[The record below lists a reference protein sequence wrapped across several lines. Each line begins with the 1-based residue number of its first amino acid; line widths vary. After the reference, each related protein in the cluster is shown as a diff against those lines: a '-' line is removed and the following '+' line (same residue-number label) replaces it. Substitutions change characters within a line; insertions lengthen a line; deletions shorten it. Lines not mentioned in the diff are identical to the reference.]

1 MSLLDTFNI
10 EFIKRHDFEDSDIDV
25 FINRWKN
32 KTIFKSIP
40 LAWIVPL
47 DTMMFELNKRNYVVK
62 SVSQEYGQLI
72 VMVPIDHNALKAFEI
87 IGVAKEKIKD
97 IDKDLYL
104 LFDID
109 IGKEYANKK
118 YNDARERMNSDC
130 YKDTN

>member
-1 MSLLDTFNI
+1 MSLLDTFNE
-10 EFIKRHDFEDSDIDV
+10 EFVKRHDFEDSDIDV

-32 KTIFKSIP
+32 KAIFKNIP

-62 SVSQEYGQLI
+62 SINQEYGQLI
-72 VMVPIDHNALKAFEI
+72 VTVPADHNALKAFKI
-87 IGVAKEKIKD
+87 IDVARDKVKD

-109 IGKEYANKK
+109 IGKEYSNKRH
-118 YNDARERMNSDC
+118 NDQIEKFHE
-130 YKDTN
+130 KDSN